1 MHALSSDNGLAR
13 ASLPLF
19 DTIVSVQA
27 ACQTNVL
34 EDAFARL
41 CRYDALFSRTNP
53 ASDVSRINS
62 AAGAVVDVSPETA
75 ELLERALIAACET
88 DGALDITVGA
98 ATRLWDFHGEG
109 ACADATV
116 LAEARMH
123 IGYEKLHVDGCSVW
137 LDDPEA
143 AIDLGG
149 VAKGYIA
156 DKLACYLRERGCK
169 SACIDLGGN
178 VLAVGVRAD
187 GAPWRVG
194 VADPCSPDG
203 VPVATVEL
211 RDEALVT
218 SATTLRCVLEGDM
231 RRSHIFDARTGEPCK
246 TDLLAASVIAPTA
259 FEAEALSTPL
269 VIWGAARAASELTA
283 RPHTEGLLM
292 CEDGRIAQTAGGR
305 FTLRV

>member
-1 MHALSSDNGLAR
+1 MHILSGDNGLAR

-27 ACQTNVL
+27 ACRTSVL
-34 EDAFARL
+34 EAAFARL

-75 ELLERALIAACET
+75 ELLERALMAARET

-98 ATRLWDFHGEG
+98 VTRLWDFHGAG
-109 ACADATV
+109 ACADAAA
-116 LAEARMH
+116 LAEARAH
-123 IGYEKLHVDGCSVW
+123 IGYKKLHVDGCSVW

-178 VLAVGVRAD
+178 VLAVGERAD
-187 GAPWRVG
+187 GAPWRIG
-194 VADPCSPDG
+194 VADPCTPDAM
-203 VPVATVEL
+203 PVAMVEL
-211 RDEALVT
+211 CDEALVT
-218 SATTLRCVLEGDM
+218 SATTLRCVLESDM
-231 RRSHIFDARTGEPCK
+231 RRSHIFDARTGEPCT
-246 TDLLAASVIAPTA
+246 TDLLSVSVLAPTA

-269 VIWGAARAASELTA
+269 VIWGASRAARELAA
-283 RPHTEGLLM
+283 RPHVEGLLM